1 MPYNSS
7 KGISILTELR
17 CHMDY
22 QTMILNKWI
31 IKKEEEVLY
40 NTILY
45 VKILKI

>member
-1 MPYNSS
+1 MPYNSG
-7 KGISILTELR
+7 KGRSILNQLR

-22 QTMILNKWI
+22 QTMIFNEWI

-45 VKILKI
+45 VKILKL